1 MGAFHYRQPQRD
13 RSYDLLPPERRTGS
27 RSFRP
32 FERHSDVADAD
43 FVVIDNVRSSAPSS
57 RSFNDSRRNFAA
69 PHRQATAEAPSV
81 AVSCVRAAERWLQRG
96 SERTFAALVTATFIL
111 VFGLAGGFS
120 SLTGGRE
127 AASLSDSPLHFT
139 HVSVTPRDANG
150 MRVLLINGI
159 IENATD
165 AELPLRP
172 IKADLLSGGRLVAS
186 VVVAPPA
193 DVIKAGQS
201 RGFSA
206 RVQHPGGKI
215 PDARLSFMP

>member
-1 MGAFHYRQPQRD
+1 MGAFHYRQPQRN
-13 RSYDLLPPERRTGS
+13 RSYDILPPERRTGT
-27 RSFRP
+27 RPFRP
-32 FERHSDVADAD
+32 FEGQSDIADAD
-43 FVVIDNVRSSAPSS
+43 FVVVDNVRSTSS
-57 RSFNDSRRNFAA
+57 RSFNESRGSFASGYRQAA
-69 PHRQATAEAPSV
+69 PEVSSAAASCIRATEQ
-81 AVSCVRAAERWLQRG
+81 WLQRA
-96 SERTFAALVTATFIL
+96 SEKTFAALVAASFIL

-120 SLTGGRE
+120 GLTGGGE
-127 AASLSDSPLHFT
+127 DATLSDSSLHFT

>member
-1 MGAFHYRQPQRD
+1 MGAFHYRQPQPD
-13 RSYDLLPPERRTGS
+13 RRYDLLPPERRTGT
-27 RSFRP
+27 RPFRP
-32 FERHSDVADAD
+32 FERQSDIADAD
-43 FVVIDNVRSSAPSS
+43 FVVIDSVRSSAPSS
-57 RSFNDSRRNFAA
+57 RSFNESRRNFASR
-69 PHRQATAEAPSV
+69 HRQAAPELSS
-81 AVSCVRAAERWLQRG
+81 AAMSCVRAAEQWLQRA
-96 SERTFAALVTATFIL
+96 SEKTFAALVAASFIL

-120 SLTGGRE
+120 ALTGSGE
-127 AASLSDSPLHFT
+127 ASALSDASLHFT

-186 VVVAPPA
+186 VVIAPPA

-201 RGFSA
+201 RGFST